1 MASAIESSVEGASVE
16 LVEGGKGDFLV
27 DVDGRVIWD
36 KRNDQGRF
44 PEHEE
49 ILSQLR

>member
-1 MASAIESSVEGASVE
+1 LAAAIESDIEGASTE
-16 LVEGGKGDFLV
+16 LVEGGKGDFIV

>member
-1 MASAIESSVEGASVE
+1 MASAIESSIEGATVE
-16 LVEGGKGDFLV
+16 LIDGGKGDFIV
-27 DVDGRVIWD
+27 DVDGDVVWD

-49 ILSQLR
+49 ILSRLR

>member
-1 MASAIESSVEGASVE
+1 MASAIESNIEGATVE
-16 LVEGGKGDFLV
+16 LIDGGKGDFIV
-27 DVDGRVIWD
+27 DADGKVLWD

-49 ILSQLR
+49 ILGQLR